1 MTFFLCTVYAFNYVH
16 IYIYINTHL
25 NVTQDY
31 PWRGAPKNSPGGAYS
46 MQPAVQPA
54 HGVMERAY
62 RTSRVVC
69 RCMQYL
75 EGRVAGGSWKFS
87 KEKITK
93 YSFRKHTVWE
103 RLKDFVIFL
112 GYFSKASSKRSPF

>member
-1 MTFFLCTVYAFNYVH
+1 
-16 IYIYINTHL
+16 
-25 NVTQDY
+25 
-31 PWRGAPKNSPGGAYS
+31 

-69 RCMQYL
+69 RRMQYL

-112 GYFSKASSKRSPF
+112 DYFSKASSKRSPFEGPFNGTLWWLIQKNLNIQILATLAGGIQRLS